1 MARKPASGAPVPGS
15 LAAPEVL
22 RQPMAALEVSEVRKE
37 IEMSD
42 RDQIGTNAADSAPGV
57 NDGRATGQAPRHF
70 TKPGGRGRV
79 FLWLALS
86 IVLLLVIFIAR
97 PLGQGG
103 ADEERDAVPPPP
115 SAAPATTEP

>member
-1 MARKPASGAPVPGS
+1 
-15 LAAPEVL
+15 
-22 RQPMAALEVSEVRKE
+22 MAALEVSKAWKE
-37 IEMSD
+37 KDMSD
-42 RDQIGTNAADSAPGV
+42 RNQIGTNAADSAPGV
-57 NDGRATGQAPRHF
+57 NDGRTTGQAPRHF

-86 IVLLLVIFIAR
+86 IILLLVIFIAR

-103 ADEERDAVPPPP
+103 AVDDRDAVSPTR